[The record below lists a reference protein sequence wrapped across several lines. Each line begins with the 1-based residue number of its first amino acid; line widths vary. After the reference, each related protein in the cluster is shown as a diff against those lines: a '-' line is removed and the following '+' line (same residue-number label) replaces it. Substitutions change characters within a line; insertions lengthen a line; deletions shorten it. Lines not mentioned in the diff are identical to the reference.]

1 MSRALLRTFFRSLA
15 GLGVAAALILGI
27 ARPASAQG

>member
-1 MSRALLRTFFRSLA
+1 MPAALLRTFSRSLA
-15 GLGVAAALILGI
+15 GLGVAAALTLAF